1 MTPLWRGRRLSQ
13 GRAARVPPPTARPS
27 GTPVNGHDV
36 LAKVAALPVYTWRYD
51 TEPEHVRHLGP
62 MAQEWRAAF
71 GLGDSD
77 TTISV
82 VDAFGV
88 AVVALQALQRR
99 VEDLEAELA
108 RHTGRDA
115 ALRVPPAP

>member
-1 MTPLWRGRRLSQ
+1 MTPLWRGRRPSQ
-13 GRAARVPPPTARPS
+13 GRAARLPPPTARPS
-27 GTPVNGHDV
+27 GAPVNGYDV

-62 MAQEWRAAF
+62 MAQEWKAAF

-77 TTISV
+77 TTIPV

-88 AVVALQALQRR
+88 ALVALQALQRR

-108 RHTGRDA
+108 RHAGRHA
-115 ALRVPPAP
+115 ALRVPPSP